1 MSRQQL
7 TSNIINSSCRLNLI
21 QRHEVLN
28 MLSKAGIPI
37 HEGSDGSRVNIDILD
52 EGLLLKLNDMI
63 VRMLTTIPE
72 RFRI

>member
-21 QRHEVLN
+21 QRHEVLKFLADN
-28 MLSKAGIPI
+28 SVKINEA
-37 HEGSDGSRVNIDILD
+37 SDGSRVNIDILD